1 MSCPVFRPFLGPSH
15 LSPIHRPQNHQNG
28 QQPRQNQQPFISP
41 SSPHNIPFDGVSHL
55 NSLDASAVA
64 KQMASLHAV
73 HIARAAKVPPGPSAA
88 HPQAPQSSSSY
99 IGNMGSNAMPSGYDN
114 SGTNLFNGMQSYTNM
129 PSQSNTS
136 TQSQQQNNF
145 ANLQMA
151 GNPSMAG
158 MGAQPS
164 AATVKQRQRNF
175 LNGLTTVM
183 AARGTPLPPTLT
195 GIPNPDFNPQNSPW
209 KTLEVSSEI
218 GAFRL
223 GGKDVDLF
231 KLWGLVFQAG
241 GHDKV
246 RIMSCC
252 ILVVLISRWV

>member
-1 MSCPVFRPFLGPSH
+1 MS
-15 LSPIHRPQNHQNG
+15 
-28 QQPRQNQQPFISP
+28 
-41 SSPHNIPFDGVSHL
+41 FDGVPHM
-55 NSLDASAVA
+55 NSLDASAAA
-64 KQMASLHAV
+64 KQMASLSAV
-73 HIARAAKVPPGPSAA
+73 GLARVAKVPPGPSAV
-88 HPQAPQSSSSY
+88 HPQAPQSGSY
-99 IGNMGSNAMPSGYDN
+99 IGNMGSNGMPSGHDN
-114 SGTNLFNGMQSYTNM
+114 SGANLFNGMQSYTNM
-129 PSQSNTS
+129 PSQNNASM
-136 TQSQQQNNF
+136 QSQQQNNL

-151 GNPSMAG
+151 GNPA

-209 KTLEVSSEI
+209 KTLEVSNEV

-246 RIMSCC
+246 RVMP
-252 ILVVLISRWV
+252 RWIFYCPNAL

>member
-1 MSCPVFRPFLGPSH
+1 M
-15 LSPIHRPQNHQNG
+15 
-28 QQPRQNQQPFISP
+28 SP
-41 SSPHNIPFDGVSHL
+41 SSPHNMPFDGL
-55 NSLDASAVA
+55 NSLDASAAA
-64 KQMASLHAV
+64 KQLVSLNAV
-73 HIARAAKVPPGPSAA
+73 GIARAAKVPPGPSAV
-88 HPQAPQSSSSY
+88 HPQAPQSSSSF
-99 IGNMGSNAMPSGYDN
+99 IGNMGSNGVPSGHDN
-114 SGTNLFNGMQSYTNM
+114 FGANLFNGMQSYTNI
-129 PSQSNTS
+129 PSQNNTS
-136 TQSQQQNNF
+136 IQSQQQNNF

-151 GNPSMAG
+151 GNPG

-183 AARGTPLPPTLT
+183 AARRTPLPPTLT
-195 GIPNPDFNPQNSPW
+195 GIPNPDFNLQNSPW
-209 KTLEVSSEI
+209 KTLEISNEV

-246 RIMSCC
+246 RVVSCC
-252 ILVVLISRWV
+252 ILVVLIPYEYSLPVAIFGGA